1 MHNALMMIPMG
12 IDKNLLS
19 KKYWYSL
26 AHFLENSKEKMF
38 GFLQFCKLSFVLGAV

>member
-26 AHFLENSKEKMF
+26 AHFLENSKEKMS
-38 GFLQFCKLSFVLGAV
+38 GFLQFCKLSFA